1 MEDLKVV
8 DKRIEVLIVDDQPRA
23 RRSLRALL
31 STRQPV
37 QGVEEA
43 AGGLEAIQWIEN
55 AQPVLVVID
64 VRLRGIDGLET
75 TRLIKA
81 RWPEIKIIVLS
92 MYPDFAIDALAA
104 GADAFVSKGEPP
116 EKLLEIL
123 SAVISA
129 RKNEQAEQTE
139 TEDQAENQ

>member
-1 MEDLKVV
+1 MV
-8 DKRIEVLIVDDQPRA
+8 DERIQVLIVDDQPRA

-31 STRQPV
+31 ATRQPV
-37 QGVEEA
+37 HNVEEA
-43 AGGLEAIQWIEN
+43 ASGLEAIQRIEKTR
-55 AQPVLVVID
+55 PVLVVMD
-64 VRLRGIDGLET
+64 VRMRGIDGLET

-81 RWPEIKIIVLS
+81 RWPKIRIIVLS
-92 MYPDFAIDALAA
+92 MYPDYAADALAA

-129 RKNEQAEQTE
+129 RKNERAERTE
-139 TEDQAENQ
+139 AEDQAEDQ